1 MLKKMNAFLMCLALT
16 THHYFASASTR
27 SPRQAVA
34 DVAVAGS
41 VPQTGTSPESCLS
54 IMDQLSERVYR
65 ESRESNREVDFKALR
80 RERAKIA
87 NNCVAAFSVNA
98 VPAEHLSTLAKLYF
112 EAERKSEANKAISRY
127 LKSPRA
133 TQADRAEVLRMAID
147 YSLFDA
153 PTADT
158 FDLAEKY
165 LAQLDQLGD
174 LVIRQRISARLLL
187 VGHYLS
193 ARDDAKALLHETEI
207 ANLSKGLPADAQKA
221 ALDEAIGTIE
231 FRAMFDANDAGAAR
245 ALAIVEKTSPE
256 LIRLAHAEEWL
267 ERTLSRY
274 RMNGQEAPQ
283 LFPRNVLNAQ
293 NSDDPGK
300 PQKGRVTIMLF
311 AAYWCGPCHAIYPQV
326 IDVYRRL
333 QDSGVQALLVTQLSN
348 PANDSKA
355 PKPDEE
361 LATIQKFYVDEVK
374 LPFPIVVEGPVD
386 EKSSGAMNIDLQRTN
401 RQWRLFSF
409 YPMILLIDKQGRTRA
424 ILMGTPAG
432 QGERLRAKIEELLRE
447 PA

>member
-1 MLKKMNAFLMCLALT
+1 MLKKMKAFFMCLALT
-16 THHYFASASTR
+16 APQYFASASPR
-27 SPRQAVA
+27 SPRQAMA
-34 DVAVAGS
+34 DVEIAGS
-41 VPQTGTSPESCLS
+41 VLQTGTSPESCLS

-65 ESRESNREVDFKALR
+65 ESRESNREVDFKALQR
-80 RERAKIA
+80 QRAKIA
-87 NNCVAAFSVNA
+87 NKCVAAFSVNA

-112 EAERKSEANKAISRY
+112 EAERKSEANQAISRY
-127 LKSPRA
+127 LNSSRA
-133 TQADRAEVLRMAID
+133 TPADRAEVLRMAID

-153 PTADT
+153 PAADE

-165 LAQLDQLGD
+165 LAQLDQLGA

-193 ARDDAKALLHETEI
+193 ARADAKALLHETEI
-207 ANLSKGLPADAQKA
+207 AYLSKGLSADAQKA
-221 ALDEAIGTIE
+221 ALEEAIGTIDL
-231 FRAMFDANDAGAAR
+231 RAVFDANNTGAAR

-274 RMNGQEAPQ
+274 RMEGQEAPQ
-283 LFPRNVLNAQ
+283 LFPRNVFNVQ
-293 NSDDPGK
+293 NSDDLSKPRKGK
-300 PQKGRVTIMLF
+300 VTILLF
-311 AAYWCGPCHAIYPQV
+311 AAYWCGPCHAIYPPV
-326 IDVYRRL
+326 VDVYRRL

-355 PKPDEE
+355 PKPDKE
-361 LATIQKFYVDEVK
+361 LTTIQKFYVDEVK
-374 LPFPIVVEGPVD
+374 LPFPIIVEGPVD
-386 EKSSGAMNIDLQRTN
+386 EKSSGATNIDRQRTN

-409 YPMILLIDKQGRTRA
+409 YPMILLIDKKGRTRA